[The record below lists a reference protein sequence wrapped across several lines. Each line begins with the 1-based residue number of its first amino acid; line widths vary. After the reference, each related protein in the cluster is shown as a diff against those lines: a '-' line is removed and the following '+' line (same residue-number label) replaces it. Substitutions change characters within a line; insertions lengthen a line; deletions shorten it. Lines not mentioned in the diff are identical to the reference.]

1 MIYKNIRGPVTL
13 IISIIVLHP
22 LFIESAELVTA
33 PKKGI
38 AAEKFGP
45 ANISAANA
53 SWYYNWRSTPN
64 PGTVPP
70 GSETPEYV
78 PMISRASDINDKNID
93 KLKAGYA
100 NGTYKYL
107 LGFNEPDQSG
117 QANMTVDQ
125 VIAVWPR
132 LMETGLIL
140 GSPAPAWTG
149 AWIDDFMTKAAANNL
164 RVDFLCLHFYRS
176 PNATGVLDELRK
188 YLSDA
193 YNKYKKP
200 IWLTEFGAPDC
211 SVLQWC
217 GNAPALNQA
226 QASDYT
232 QKVIAMLDSL
242 PFVERYAWFV
252 DASTTPGFKY
262 SVIFNPDS
270 SLSPTGISFRNEKET
285 SYIRSFSRRFTA
297 NGAQEL
303 LLARQDGSV
312 EIVFA
317 GKVVPYV
324 FSLYD
329 LRGNSVF
336 FRKGL
341 TCKSLKIA
349 STEMQLRRGAYVGR
363 VVVADQKE
371 NIRLFAW

>member
-1 MIYKNIRGPVTL
+1 MIYKKIAGPVIL
-13 IISIIVLHP
+13 IISIIVLYP
-22 LFIESAELVTA
+22 QFIESAELA
-33 PKKGI
+33 IALKKGI

-45 ANISAANA
+45 SNISAANA
-53 SWYYNWRSTPN
+53 NWYYNWRSTPN
-64 PGTVPP
+64 SGTVPP
-70 GSETPEYV
+70 GSEAPEYV
-78 PMISRASDINDKNID
+78 PMISRASDVNDKNID
-93 KLKAGYA
+93 KLKAGKA

-125 VIAVWPR
+125 VIAAWPR

-149 AWIDDFMTKAAANNL
+149 VWIDDFMTKAAVNNL

-176 PNATGVLDELRK
+176 PNAIGVLDELRK
-188 YLSDA
+188 YLTDA
-193 YNKYKKP
+193 YYKYKKP

-211 SVLQWC
+211 SILKWC
-217 GNAPALNQA
+217 GMAPALNQV

-232 QKVIAMLDSL
+232 QKVITMLDSL
-242 PFVERYAWFV
+242 PFVERYAWFI

-262 SVIFNPDS
+262 SAIFNPDS
-270 SLSPTGISFRNEKET
+270 SLSQTGISFRNKKE
-285 SYIRSFSRRFTA
+285 SSDIRPFSRKLTA
-297 NGAQEL
+297 TGAQEL
-303 LLARQDGSV
+303 VLARQDGSV
-312 EIVFA
+312 EIVFS
-317 GKVVPYV
+317 GKVLPYA

-329 LRGNSVF
+329 LRGKRIF
-336 FRKGL
+336 FCTGL

-349 STEMQLRRGAYVGR
+349 STEIQLPRGAYIGR
-363 VVVADQKE
+363 VVVENQKA